1 MKKINF
7 KEKERDFRK
16 LSKKTFSFENQKSTW
31 LVFASLA
38 VIIVVVSFTI
48 ILTSKND
55 PEPII
60 TPLSRQQAQAPKQDQ
75 SSTQKA
81 TYYINISQRF
91 LTKAEELSK
100 NPNQSPKDKEDI
112 LIAVQNSLET
122 INEGISH
129 YPKDDRLYAQ
139 RAKIYQGIASFSPD
153 ALEAAL
159 ADLDQARKLSPQNPT
174 YPKTQ
179 SQILAQIGRFQ
190 DASLYAKIA
199 YEIEPQNLQNLANL
213 GQIQIK
219 AGQIKQAVSSYQT
232 LASLLPQDSQERV
245 TVKQEIASL
254 EKLLTQAKASQ
265 SSNLFLANEPTP
277 KNPEP
282 KNIPADINL
291 LPQEQAS
298 LPENLVIAGPQE
310 ENNRQQDQELDLN
323 ALAGE
328 AIIAAQE
335 TETTIYNHNLT
346 DNKKINL
353 VPQEEMSNQ
362 VLYVKSKNTNPDD
375 GTPYFIVSLSQP
387 LSQDLAFKWWIIE

>member
-7 KEKERDFRK
+7 KEKEGGIRK
-16 LSKKTFSFENQKSTW
+16 ISKKTFSAENQKNAW
-31 LVFASLA
+31 LVFTSLAA
-38 VIIVVVSFTI
+38 VIIVVSFTI

-60 TPLSRQQAQAPKQDQ
+60 TPLSRQKAQVSNQDQ
-75 SSTQKA
+75 PSTQKA

-100 NPNQSPKDKEDI
+100 NPNQTPKDKEDI

-122 INEGISH
+122 INEGINH

-139 RAKIYQGIASFSPD
+139 RAKIYQGIASFSPN

-159 ADLDQARKLSPQNPT
+159 SDLDQARKLSPQNPT

-179 SQILAQIGRFQ
+179 SQILAQLGRFQ
-190 DASLYAKIA
+190 DASFYAKIA

-232 LASLLPQDSQERV
+232 LASLLPQDSQEQI
-245 TVKQEIASL
+245 TIKQEITSL
-254 EKLLTQAKASQ
+254 EKLLAQAKTSQ
-265 SSNLFLANEPTP
+265 SSNLFLADEPTP

-298 LPENLVIAGPQE
+298 LPENLVIASPQE

-323 ALAGE
+323 ASAGE
-328 AIIAAQE
+328 AIIAAGK
-335 TETTIYNHNLT
+335 TEITIYNHNLT

-353 VPQEEMSNQ
+353 VPQEETDNQ
-362 VLYVKSKNTNPDD
+362 ILYVKSKNTNPDD
-375 GTPYFIVSLSQP
+375 GIPYFVVSLSQP

>member
-1 MKKINF
+1 MKKINLEK
-7 KEKERDFRK
+7 KEKDFRK
-16 LSKKTFSFENQKSTW
+16 LSKKTFSVENQKNTW

-38 VIIVVVSFTI
+38 VIIVIVSFTI
-48 ILTSKND
+48 VLTSKND

-60 TPLSRQQAQAPKQDQ
+60 TPLSKERAQAPQQDQ
-75 SSTQKA
+75 PSIQKA

-100 NPNQSPKDKEDI
+100 NLNQSPKDKEDI

-139 RAKIYQGIASFSPD
+139 RAKIYQGIASFSSD

-174 YPKTQ
+174 YPKNQ
-179 SQILAQIGRFQ
+179 SQILARLGRYQ
-190 DASLYAKIA
+190 DASFYAKIA
-199 YEIEPQNLQNLANL
+199 YEIEPHNLQNLADL

-219 AGQIKQAVSSYQT
+219 AGQIKQAVSSYQS
-232 LASLLPQDSQERV
+232 LVSLLPQDSQERA

-254 EKLLTQAKASQ
+254 EKLLTQAKTNP
-265 SSNLFLANEPTP
+265 SSELFLASEPTP

-282 KNIPADINL
+282 KNVPADINL

-310 ENNRQQDQELDLN
+310 ENGHQQDQELDLN
-323 ALAGE
+323 AFAGE

-362 VLYVKSKNTNPDD
+362 ILYVKSKNTNPND
-375 GTPYFIVSLSQP
+375 GAPYFIVSLSQP